1 MSLAAALAL
10 AAVLVTP
17 ESGAVVTSG
26 GGVYPFPGYFYD
38 YAPTPDRTIEV
49 TGTGEVNATPDQA
62 LVTLVVETTGASGDD
77 ATRRNVV
84 LSEDLVRTLSLRHRI
99 GKQNFEQSGPRVRPQ
114 EDGLSVATN
123 RITVRTRNLPQLG
136 ALVDSALE
144 AGAARLEGVSYQ
156 LTEVDSLRD
165 QAVKRAI
172 AQAEESAEST
182 ARSLGVRL
190 GDLIE
195 ARTEQTP
202 EAPPSGDAASL
213 TPPSQTVSAEVRLVY
228 RIRRF

>member
-17 ESGAVVTSG
+17 ASGVVASWG
-26 GGVYPFPGYFYD
+26 GDVYPFPGYFYD

-49 TGTGEVNATPDQA
+49 TGTGEVNAMPDQA
-62 LVTLVVETTGASGDD
+62 LVTFVVETTGANADD
-77 ATRRNVV
+77 AARRNAVR
-84 LSEDLVRTLSLRHRI
+84 SEDVVRTLSLRHRI
-99 GKQNFEQSGPRVRPQ
+99 GLQNFEQSGPRVRAQ
-114 EDGLSVATN
+114 RDGMSVATN
-123 RITVRTRNLPQLG
+123 QITVRTRNLPQLG
-136 ALVDSALE
+136 AIVDSALE
-144 AGAARLEGVSYQ
+144 AGAARLEGVSYE
-156 LTEVDSLRD
+156 LTEVDALRA
-165 QAVKRAI
+165 QAVNRAI
-172 AQAEESAEST
+172 AQAEKSAESV